1 MSTVSDL
8 SLALQEQTGFG
19 PDLNQTGVW
28 AIGTAYAVNDVVT
41 RLGNTYVCI
50 LASTGNDP
58 ATDAGVHWVVIRTG
72 VTSAAMLA
80 LSDAIIAGFSA
91 MTVSRQSRR
100 VGLLNSVVTA
110 AALPVNVSVGD
121 IALAWNENT
130 EAAAYLAAAQ
140 ANDQN
145 LGAFRVVD
153 PAVRA
158 SLTSGYTQAQLTTM
172 ANLLID
178 SAADFAELTAASLPA

>member
-8 SLALQEQTGFG
+8 SLALQEQIGSG

-41 RLGNTYVCI
+41 RTGNTYVCI

-58 ATDAGVHWVVIRTG
+58 ATDEGVHWVVIRTG
-72 VTSAAMLA
+72 ITSAAILA
-80 LSDAIIAGFSA
+80 LSDAIIAGFAA
-91 MTVSRQSRR
+91 MVTSRQSRR

-110 AALPVNVSVGD
+110 AALPANVTVGD
-121 IALAWNENT
+121 ISKAWNENT
-130 EAAAYLAAAQ
+130 EAAAYLAAAI

-145 LGAFRVVD
+145 LAAFRVLD

-178 SAADFAELTAASLPA
+178 SAEDFAELTAASLPA